1 MRHRQLDSSG
11 PMQGH
16 RSVFRVPNYK
26 PQPTVSD
33 EPCEDPVERV
43 YHSRR
48 THRKSR
54 AGCAA
59 CKQRRV
65 KCDETK
71 PDCLRCQKHG
81 VECNYSAAPPSR
93 PTRHIVNRF
102 LESRPSLLSVD
113 SLASS
118 MSLLVVAEKLDELLR
133 PETSSPSSSESSASP
148 PSRRALEALHHF
160 HRVTIES
167 GQANSELGVMMGKVT
182 RLAFESPLLMH
193 SLIGVATSHLCG
205 VLPNNSSY
213 RVAESYHW
221 QQAIQKYT
229 KEVSSGPTA
238 ENMDPLYSACILIT
252 IHSFAIEEFNPRSS
266 FVFSDDP
273 ADLNWLRLQGGL
285 RYLLERTRMW
295 MPDSM
300 WWAYFMHAHDEN
312 LNYEDDRPGRVDLDP
327 DFADLCHVDEG
338 STVGN
343 NAYLWPLRML
353 TNLLALERTKRNHQK
368 YYNWMGR
375 LEPEYY
381 DCLLR
386 KEPPALMLL
395 AWWLALMAVVE
406 EWWIE
411 TRIRSECTAICM
423 KLEDSRDPVL
433 LRLLEFPAESCGYLL
448 RHVQERNV
456 VEMLEN
462 PLLA

>member
-1 MRHRQLDSSG
+1 MRHTQSDSSG

-26 PQPTVSD
+26 PQPTASD
-33 EPCEDPVERV
+33 EPSDGLAEPV

-71 PDCLRCQKHG
+71 PHCLRCQKHG
-81 VECNYSAAPPSR
+81 VECNYSAPARSR
-93 PTRHIVNRF
+93 PAKHIINRF
-102 LESRPSLLSVD
+102 LESRPDLLSVE

-118 MSLLVVAEKLDELLR
+118 MSLLVVAEKLGELLR
-133 PETSSPSSSESSASP
+133 PDFLSSSPDSSSSP
-148 PSRRALEALHHF
+148 PPARALEALHHF
-160 HRVTIES
+160 HHVTVAS
-167 GQANSELGVMMGKVT
+167 GQANSELGVMMGKVAQ
-182 RLAFESPLLMH
+182 LAFESPLLMH

-229 KEVSSGPTA
+229 KEVSSGLTA
-238 ENMDPLYSACILIT
+238 KNMDPLYSACIMIT

-285 RYLLERTRMW
+285 RYLLERTSQW

-300 WWAYFMHAHDEN
+300 WWAYFMHSHDDQN

-327 DFADLCHVDEG
+327 DFADLCHINED
-338 STVGN
+338 STVEN

-353 TNLLALERTKRNHQK
+353 TNLLALERTKHNYQK

-386 KEPPALMLL
+386 KEPPALVLL
-395 AWWLALMAVVE
+395 AWWLALMTVAE

-423 KLEDSRDPVL
+423 KLEDSWDPVL
-433 LRLLEFPAESCGYLL
+433 LRLLEFPADSCGYLL

-456 VEMLEN
+456 EEILEN